1 MMMRVGGTSTST
13 AIGGWQTGF
22 FGSFSYSR
30 KRPKGDR
37 THLVCNLIRSRS
49 YSPSSLSE
57 EIYSRRRGISHR
69 KSTRARSMNLNGKR
83 KPNTN
88 FLEMSFL
95 MDSKAFSRLCLSSKL
110 FVTNNKSIYCWN
122 TYCLSELH
130 SPGWSLRREES
141 LVRKTEMVLYRQWR
155 IWCGVM

>member
-1 MMMRVGGTSTST
+1 MMRVGGTSTST

-122 TYCLSELH
+122 TYCLSE
-130 SPGWSLRREES
+130 
-141 LVRKTEMVLYRQWR
+141 
-155 IWCGVM
+155 

>member
-122 TYCLSELH
+122 TYCLSEWH
-130 SPGWSLRREES
+130 SPGWWLRREES